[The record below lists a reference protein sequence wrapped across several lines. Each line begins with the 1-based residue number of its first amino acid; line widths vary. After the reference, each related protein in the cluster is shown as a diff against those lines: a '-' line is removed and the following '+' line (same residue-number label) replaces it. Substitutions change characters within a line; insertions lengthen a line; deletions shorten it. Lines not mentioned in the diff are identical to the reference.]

1 MWRSRYAL
9 GLEMSDNALKLAEVR
24 IRSRSKPTVT
34 RHAAEQLPAG
44 AIEDGR
50 IRDRDLVVRTLRGLV
65 KRTGPNTRKAHVV
78 LPGSL
83 VMVRF
88 LKLPDLPERRL
99 RKVIEFEL
107 KHNAAIP
114 LKTPHFD
121 FVKLGLSQQQ
131 EDWQSRAHANRG
143 DGWDGPGWREDAARP
158 LCDVMVAIAPLEAVR
173 EYAKIVAAAGL
184 RPLSIEIRPLSLYRL
199 VTRAGL
205 AGPDDTFLVA
215 DVGETVTDLSVFHD
229 RGLRVTRIIPIR
241 FAPGRDAEPESAA
254 AESAPFPEGMEGSD
268 AETAFRSACS
278 DLAHEIERLMLF
290 FRYSLFRDRPIG
302 RIILTGDAPR
312 LDGIARVLS
321 ELLAVDVRLA
331 DGEGFKL
338 RATFP
343 EKAFPA
349 MAVPV
354 GLALRGN
361 RR

>member
-34 RHAAEQLPAG
+34 RQAAERLPAG

-50 IRDRDLVVRTLRGLV
+50 IRDRDLVVRILRGLV
-65 KRTGPNTRKAHVV
+65 RRTGPYTRKVHVV

-88 LKLPDLPERRL
+88 LKLPDLPEKRL

-121 FVKLGLSQQQ
+121 FVKLGPSQQQ
-131 EDWQSRAHANRG
+131 DDWRSGERADRR
-143 DGWDGPGWREDAARP
+143 DGWNDPGWREEAARP
-158 LCDVMVAIAPLEAVR
+158 LCDVMVAVAPLEAVR
-173 EYAKIVAAAGL
+173 EYANIVAAAGL
-184 RPLSIEIRPLSLYRL
+184 HPRSIEIRPLSLYRL
-199 VTRAGL
+199 VTRTGQAE
-205 AGPDDTFLVA
+205 PDGTFLVA

-229 RGLRVTRIIPIR
+229 GGLRVTRNIPIL
-241 FAPGRDAEPESAA
+241 FASGRDADPEK
-254 AESAPFPEGMEGSD
+254 ESPEDVPFPERAEGSD

-290 FRYSLFRDRPIG
+290 FRYSLFRDRHID
-302 RIILTGDAPR
+302 RIILTGDAPC
-312 LDGIARVLS
+312 LDGIARALS
-321 ELLAVDVRLA
+321 ELLAVEVRLV
-331 DGEGFKL
+331 DGDGLKL

-343 EKAFPA
+343 GKAFPA
-349 MAVPV
+349 MAVPI

-361 RR
+361 R